1 MATVAIVA
9 PWLVFMIVFIYGGG
23 EPFMKMGESI
33 GSHVQSITL
42 KLSKKADMI
51 KMQADELKEKITG
64 KKTES
69 KEPRESAAP
78 SELKEK
84 KKKKKGA
91 AVRQAPARTGETQ

>member
-1 MATVAIVA
+1 
-9 PWLVFMIVFIYGGG
+9 
-23 EPFMKMGESI
+23 
-33 GSHVQSITL
+33 
-42 KLSKKADMI
+42 MI

-69 KEPRESAAP
+69 EEPQASAAP